1 MEVNMDMDRIQG
13 LTADGFDAAVIGH
26 EPNRDAF
33 VYDRQ
38 KMIEI
43 AVLDMGMTE
52 EDAVEYLEY
61 NVWGAYVGEHTP
73 IYINTGTLTQITD

>member
-1 MEVNMDMDRIQG
+1 MEMNMDEIQG
-13 LTADGFDAAVIGH
+13 LTVDGFDEAVIGH
-26 EPNRDAF
+26 EPNTDVF

-43 AVLDMGMTE
+43 AVRDMKMSH
-52 EDAVEYLEY
+52 EDAIEHLEY